1 MSYAEFMTAD
11 ARLVILRELARMTD
25 GRMNEAILVKILDT
39 FGHNRSRDFVRTQ
52 LRALAD
58 LGAITI
64 AEAGTVMI
72 ATITRTGLDH
82 VERRAVIEG
91 VARPSPDV

>member
-1 MSYAEFMTAD
+1 MSYNDFVTAD
-11 ARLVILRELARMTD
+11 ARLVILRELSRMTD
-25 GRMNEAILVKILDT
+25 GRLGESILFQVLDT

-58 LGAITI
+58 VGAITI
-64 AEAGTVMI
+64 TEAGSVMI
-72 ATITRTGLDH
+72 ATITRAGLDH

-91 VARPSPDV
+91 VARPSPDS